1 MKWINNLIVAVSLI
15 LLTACSDNQGG
26 LSKKTKERVERE
38 VLESFNQLVESVREI
53 DANAYFDLFDQDKFV
68 GLNANGSNW
77 NSIDDLKALI
87 EPGFAVIAQVDSLNF
102 NNVKVS
108 VIDENTAILVNEFEQ
123 TIVLK
128 NGNRVSSGGGGTQV
142 WSKASGNWK
151 LVSVSASQ
159 KL

>member
-1 MKWINNLIVAVSLI
+1 MI
-15 LLTACSDNQGG
+15 TACGG
-26 LSKKTKERVERE
+26 NEGELSKNTKERVERE
-38 VLESFNQLVESVREI
+38 VLESFNLLVDSVRER
-53 DANAYFDLFDQDKFV
+53 DTNAYFDLFDQDKFV
-68 GLNANGSNW
+68 GLNSNGSNW

-87 EPGFAVIAQVDSLNF
+87 EPGFAAIDQVELLNF

-108 VIDENTAILVNEFEQ
+108 VIDENTAILINEYEQ

-128 NGNRVSSGGGGTQV
+128 SGDKTSSAGGGTQV